1 MPPQIK
7 PKDPPIFKGE
17 EGEDALSWL
26 ERYET
31 IGTYNGWGN
40 EELRNNFQ
48 MCIDGNAL
56 KWYRC
61 TNLPALWRDTPA
73 NNDVPMLPGLRTQFL
88 QEFLQENFKFYQEEK
103 LRSRMQGINEST
115 TSYYYDVINLCRRV
129 DPNMSENNKVAALYR
144 GLKPS
149 LMEKMYPLSI
159 QTSAE
164 FLAKAKIY
172 AEAEMLMANR
182 RN

>member
-31 IGTYNGWGN
+31 IGAYNRWGN

-56 KWYRC
+56 KWYRR

-73 NNDVPMLPGLRTQFL
+73 HNDEPMLPGLRTRFL
-88 QEFLQENFKFYQEEK
+88 YEFLKENFV
-103 LRSRMQGINEST
+103 LSRGEIT
-115 TSYYYDVINLCRRV
+115 K
-129 DPNMSENNKVAALYR
+129 PNAGHK
-144 GLKPS
+144 
-149 LMEKMYPLSI
+149 
-159 QTSAE
+159 
-164 FLAKAKIY
+164 
-172 AEAEMLMANR
+172 
-182 RN
+182 